1 MKSDRLRI
9 NNLSNSLC
17 FLGFLL
23 FKDEADTIDLLVNDS
38 LLVELKAVQD
48 VVPIHKAR

>member
-1 MKSDRLRI
+1 M

-23 FKDEADTIDLLVNDS
+23 FQDEADTMDVMGDDCLLVD
-38 LLVELKAVQD
+38 LKAVQD
-48 VVPIHKAR
+48 VVPIHKARSLS